1 MQVRTHTKEDLARK
15 DAQMTVL
22 ENIIGKYKRSM
33 ELSTPMDEDE
43 VERELQMVGL
53 RERTRPD
60 LLSRTG
66 KDGME
71 NPLVEEF
78 IEGRSVT
85 WKEVLFG
92 RKTAKLTEEEQ
103 EDVAKAEW
111 QEGQSIWYVQC
122 LIILLLKV
130 LALLHQ

>member
-1 MQVRTHTKEDLARK
+1 MQVRTHTKEDLARR

-22 ENIIGKYKRSM
+22 ENIIDKYKQSM
-33 ELSTPMDEDE
+33 ETSVPIDVDE

-66 KDGME
+66 KDGEE

-103 EDVAKAEW
+103 ENVAKAEW
-111 QEGQSIWYVQC
+111 QEGESI
-122 LIILLLKV
+122 IRV
-130 LALLHQ
+130 LSC